1 MQTHSHGAVDS
12 PSSADVGQRPY
23 RYRVP
28 SLVYVNLDQGNGG
41 IVRDISGNGI
51 GIHAVGRLRP
61 GQSVQ
66 TRFDLLNPRTRIEA
80 SADVIWADE
89 SGQAGLRFA
98 QISDRSRRALNDWI
112 LTNLLAS
119 VDHAA
124 GSPTIFEPVPEL
136 GQASLAQSLPIPSI
150 TMPEDM
156 PSLATDPA
164 LTISLP
170 FWPSPI
176 SMRKVWL
183 MMDGLLIVSGVLLFW
198 VVFLAIA
205 HSLPSWPLTSGVAI
219 AIAIGFGFAYRMLFR
234 TFAIESPGCYLATR
248 AAAEETLD
256 KIRGLEAEPR
266 FR

>member
-12 PSSADVGQRPY
+12 PSSDDVGQRPY

-41 IVRDISGNGI
+41 IVRDINGNGI
-51 GIHAVGRLRP
+51 GIHAVGHLRP

-112 LTNLLAS
+112 LTNLLAH

-124 GSPTIFEPVPEL
+124 ATPTIFEPISEVERAPL
-136 GQASLAQSLPIPSI
+136 MQSLPMASI
-150 TMPEDM
+150 TMTGNVANPRADV
-156 PSLATDPA
+156 P

-170 FWPSPI
+170 FWPAPL
-176 SMRKVWL
+176 SMRKVSERGEIFPVFH
-183 MMDGLLIVSGVLLFW
+183 DLFQRRG
-198 VVFLAIA
+198 
-205 HSLPSWPLTSGVAI
+205 TSQ
-219 AIAIGFGFAYRMLFR
+219 
-234 TFAIESPGCYLATR
+234 EK
-248 AAAEETLD
+248 AAS
-256 KIRGLEAEPR
+256 
-266 FR
+266 

>member
-1 MQTHSHGAVDS
+1 MTG
-12 PSSADVGQRPY
+12 
-23 RYRVP
+23 
-28 SLVYVNLDQGNGG
+28 
-41 IVRDISGNGI
+41 
-51 GIHAVGRLRP
+51 
-61 GQSVQ
+61 
-66 TRFDLLNPRTRIEA
+66 F
-80 SADVIWADE
+80 
-89 SGQAGLRFA
+89 F
-98 QISDRSRRALNDWI
+98 
-112 LTNLLAS
+112 TNLLAS

-124 GSPTIFEPVPEL
+124 ASPTIFEPVPAL

-219 AIAIGFGFAYRMLFR
+219 AIAIGFGFAYRMLVSDLR
-234 TFAIESPGCYLATR
+234 NRISGMLSGNSRCGRRNPRQDPRPGSR
-248 AAAEETLD
+248 AALPLTSGD
-256 KIRGLEAEPR
+256 SDVMGIREDRTNQLR
-266 FR
+266 RNDHQIKH

>member
-41 IVRDISGNGI
+41 IVRDISGNGL
-51 GIHAVGRLRP
+51 GIHAVGRLHP

-112 LTNLLAS
+112 LTNLLAH

-124 GSPTIFEPVPEL
+124 ASPTIFEPILEL
-136 GQASLAQSLPIPSI
+136 EQAPVMQSLPLPS
-150 TMPEDM
+150 MPM
-156 PSLATDPA
+156 AGNVANPRTDAP

-170 FWPSPI
+170 FWPTPL

-198 VVFLAIA
+198 LVFLAIA